1 MEDKLDRVRRML
13 MKNQNDVISQ
23 SPSDCNDHENLMRI
37 LDGDENGSTNS
48 SDDGKM
54 ANNKKPS
61 LESIVSYTDVIAT
74 NF

>member
-23 SPSDCNDHENLMRI
+23 SPSDHENLLRI

-54 ANNKKPS
+54 PKNNKPS
-61 LESIVSYTDVIAT
+61 LETIVS
-74 NF
+74 

>member
-54 ANNKKPS
+54 PKNNKPS
-61 LESIVSYTDVIAT
+61 LETIVS
-74 NF
+74 

>member
-23 SPSDCNDHENLMRI
+23 SPSDCNDHENLLRI
-37 LDGDENGSTNS
+37 LDGDENGSTNN
-48 SDDGKM
+48 SDDGKI

-61 LESIVSYTDVIAT
+61 LEAIVS
-74 NF
+74 

>member
-54 ANNKKPS
+54 AKNNKPS